1 MGNVKVKGRCRCV
14 KPTEITRN
22 DKYNTKFCNDCMEVI
37 SYEKPGVKKTLVI
50 KSKVK
55 TDKKKEK
62 ENTKEAVIKE
72 VTMVTDL
79 FGTHEVEVEV
89 KKPKAQKGALR
100 EKFIEPPFTVID
112 TKRGEWQSRKKA
124 WKKLGIQSE
133 VSREDVVV
141 INNSFDSE
149 KYGRG
154 EMAEVS
160 IFDPALCE
168 LMYNWFCEQG
178 GDILDPFAGG
188 SVRGIVAHYLGF
200 KYTGI
205 DIRDEQIVSN
215 IEQGLEILEKDNQP
229 EWICGDSNVVLDD
242 ALMENAKYD
251 FLFGCP
257 PYADL
262 EVYSDLKGD
271 ISNKPYD
278 EFVEM
283 YTDII
288 VKSCSKL
295 KNNRYACFVV
305 GDVRDKDGN
314 YYDFIGDTKKAFYKA
329 GLKLYN
335 DAVLLQP
342 LGTAMLR
349 ASKIFESGR
358 KLTKVHENILV
369 FKKG

>member
-1 MGNVKVKGRCRCV
+1 MANEKVKGRCMCV
-14 KPTEITRN
+14 NPVVKTMG
-22 DKYNTKFCNDCMEVI
+22 DKYNTIYCTDCMEVV
-37 SYEKPGVKKTLVI
+37 SYEDPNSKKTLEI
-50 KSKVK
+50 KSKKK
-55 TDKKKEK
+55 TDKKKAKDNPK
-62 ENTKEAVIKE
+62 EETVKE
-72 VTMVTDL
+72 VQTVTDL
-79 FGTHEVEVEV
+79 FGTHEVEIEV
-89 KKPKAQKGALR
+89 KKPKAQKSALR
-100 EKFIEPPFTVID
+100 ERFIEPPFSVLD
-112 TKRGEWQSRKKA
+112 TKRGEWQNRKRA
-124 WKKLGIQSE
+124 WKNLGIKSE
-133 VSREDVVV
+133 VGREDVVV

-168 LMYNWFCEQG
+168 VMYNWFCEQG
-178 GDILDPFAGG
+178 GTILDPFSGG
-188 SVRGIVAHYLGF
+188 SVRGIVANYLGY

-205 DIRDEQIVSN
+205 DIRQGQITSN
-215 IEQGLEILEKDNQP
+215 IEQGLEILKDEEQP
-229 EWICGDSNVVLDD
+229 EWICGDSNEVLDD
-242 ALMENAKYD
+242 ILMKNAKYD
-251 FLFGCP
+251 FIFSCP

-271 ISNKPYD
+271 ISNKEYS

-283 YTDII
+283 YTSII

-295 KNNRYACFVV
+295 KNNRYACFIV

-314 YYDFIGDTKKAFYKA
+314 YYDFVGDTKKAFYKA